1 MIGARLGKWLI
12 DKKLGSGGMG
22 DVFLAHE
29 LSNDPAETAHGERLA
44 AVKVLAPELARDSG
58 FLSRFRREIEIL
70 QQLDHPGIVRFFES
84 GEQDKH
90 VYYAMEYV
98 DGETFEQLI
107 LNGGRVPWEE
117 ALDLA
122 IQVCPALKHAHDRG
136 IIHRDIKPSN
146 LLRTRD
152 GEVKLTDFGIAKA
165 FATNALTATGSVVG
179 TAEYL
184 APELAEGK
192 PASKRSDLYSFG
204 VVLYALLT
212 GRPPFRAESV
222 AEMLHK
228 HRYGQF

>member
-1 MIGARLGKWLI
+1 MTRQRLNCGRSGLPSRTGPARQADLPQTRTLVGRPFLALSTSMIGARLGKWFI

-98 DGETFEQLI
+98 D
-107 LNGGRVPWEE
+107 
-117 ALDLA
+117 
-122 IQVCPALKHAHDRG
+122 
-136 IIHRDIKPSN
+136 S
-146 LLRTRD
+146 
-152 GEVKLTDFGIAKA
+152 
-165 FATNALTATGSVVG
+165 
-179 TAEYL
+179 
-184 APELAEGK
+184 
-192 PASKRSDLYSFG
+192 
-204 VVLYALLT
+204 
-212 GRPPFRAESV
+212 
-222 AEMLHK
+222 
-228 HRYGQF
+228 